1 MSISAKDVKEL
12 REKTGCGMMDCKKA
26 LTEAGGDI
34 EKAAEIL
41 REKGLASAVK
51 KAGRIAAG
59 IGVLFCQNFAG
70 VVINQDV
77 GFRVDLRNARDH
89 GLDVQVVRVSCGER
103 SSAKGRGQRHA
114 LHKTSRKSGLHGQNY
129 DIRDGIKKSALL

>member
-1 MSISAKDVKEL
+1 MMELTIDGAVYQFRFGMGFL
-12 REKTGCGMMDCKKA
+12 REANKTAKIPVQGMPGTTKEVGA
-26 LTEAGGDI
+26 RYL
-34 EKAAEIL
+34 
-41 REKGLASAVK
+41 
-51 KAGRIAAG
+51 IAR
-59 IGVLFCQNFAG
+59 
-70 VVINQDV
+70 VVIDQDV

-89 GLDVQVVRVSCGER
+89 GLDIQVIGVSCRER